1 MRAHP
6 TNFCVVPRLCERPGC
21 SAAANVTYGFDTTDR
36 AVWLSPFEGDGQE
49 RPYGSGILCRRHA
62 DALAVPRGWRVDDRR
77 EAVPRLF
84 LAPKARQADSETAD
98 IAKPVRQRASRDRR
112 APAAD
117 LFNVVEQPDD
127 EPVLEETVLE
137 ETKAIPWSPQLL
149 DDIADDNLTDR
160 DIANEAPRGGG
171 LLSRAFGNKDRRDK
185 V

>member
-1 MRAHP
+1 MRACP

-36 AVWLSPFEGDGQE
+36 AVWLSSFEGDGQE

-84 LAPKARQADSETAD
+84 LAPEARQAESDNAD
-98 IAKPVRQRASRDRR
+98 VAKPVRQRSPRDRR
-112 APAAD
+112 APAAE
-117 LFNVVEQPDD
+117 LFNVVEHPDD
-127 EPVLEETVLE
+127 EPGLEETVLE
-137 ETKAIPWSPQLL
+137 ETKAIPWSPKLL
-149 DDIADDNLTDR
+149 DDIADDN
-160 DIANEAPRGGG
+160 IADDAPRGGG

-185 V
+185 A